1 MRSLNTLYLS
11 DMFEIHSRFVVL
23 LVVNH
28 FFTYFTFK
36 DSTSERSDVELV
48 KETEK
53 LLRQELLNSPD
64 VYSS

>member
-1 MRSLNTLYLS
+1 MLYLF

-23 LVVNH
+23 LVVNR

-48 KETEK
+48 KETAK
-53 LLRQELLNSPD
+53 LLRQKLLNSPD